1 LSIDGQHRGILHHV
15 HYIYDETYPLNNNTA
30 ESKKYAVSFLA
41 EMREANR
48 GIIRWYCWQV
58 ELLLSLHNSLTE
70 RRQVRLHILSRS
82 N

>member
-48 GIIRWYCWQV
+48 GIIR
-58 ELLLSLHNSLTE
+58 
-70 RRQVRLHILSRS
+70 
-82 N
+82 